1 MTVGNGQAMRGRLLA
16 LPANVRGALWVLLAA
31 TLFAGMGTLVK
42 LLGDRFD
49 SFQLAFFRAL
59 FGFLAILPFVVRM
72 GVAELRTKRPGLHFV
87 RGIGGASA
95 MLCGV
100 YAITHLTFADAV
112 SLSYARSLF
121 LIPLAVVFLGETVR
135 ARRWTATAVGFLGVV
150 IMMRPTGA
158 IELATFVAILGAFL
172 VAAVTIMVKKLA
184 ETDRPE
190 TLIFYF
196 GVISTSVA
204 LLPALQVWRSPA
216 WDELALLMLV
226 GACGAGAQYC
236 MIRGYRIGEATAV
249 IPFDYARLL
258 IAGVIGVVVFAE
270 IPDAWTLTGAAVIVV
285 STLYIAL
292 REAQL
297 GKPKEPVEPSVNPPV
312 VPAEAKRD

>member
-59 FGFLAILPFVVRM
+59 FGFLAILPFVARM
-72 GVAELRTKRPGLHFV
+72 GFAKLRTKRPGLHFL
-87 RGIGGASA
+87 RGIGGAAA
-95 MLCGV
+95 MLCGF

-112 SLSYARSLF
+112 SLSYARALF

-135 ARRWTATAVGFLGVV
+135 ARRWTATGIGFLGVI

-172 VAAVTIMVKKLA
+172 VAAVTIMVKKLS

-297 GKPKEPVEPSVNPPV
+297 GKPKDPVEPSVNPPV
-312 VPAEAKRD
+312 VPAEPKRD

>member
-31 TLFAGMGTLVK
+31 TLFATMGTLVK

-72 GVAELRTKRPGLHFV
+72 GFAGLRTRRPGLHFL

-95 MLCGV
+95 MLCGF
-100 YAITHLTFADAV
+100 YAITHLPFADAV

-135 ARRWTATAVGFLGVV
+135 ARRWTATAVGFVGVV

-158 IELATFVAILGAFL
+158 IEFATFIAILGAFL

-204 LLPALQVWRSPA
+204 LLPALRVWRTPS

-236 MIRGYRIGEATAV
+236 MIRGFRIGEATAV

-258 IAGVIGVVVFAE
+258 IAGVVGITVFAE

-292 REAQL
+292 REARL

-312 VPAEAKRD
+312 VPAGPKRE